1 MPPKSRLFDSAE
13 YLDTAEGVEAYLAD
27 AYRGGDQAQIDR
39 ALAVVDRARGM
50 TELGAEFLAEARRQ
64 SLAVADSPHVA
75 EDQAFIDA
83 ASAGQLE

>member
-1 MPPKSRLFDSAE
+1 MPLQSRPFDPAE

-27 AYRGGDQAQIDR
+27 AYRSGDQAQIDR
-39 ALAVVDRARGM
+39 TLAVVARARGM
-50 TELGAEFLAEARRQ
+50 TELGAEFLAETTRQ
-64 SLAVADSPHVA
+64 SLAVAASSHAA